1 MSNDDVSLA
10 ESAKGYYSAY
20 QYHSNL
26 LRTWLVAYGI
36 GGPVLL
42 FTNDSL
48 WGQLRESGEVIF
60 VGTLFLIGVACQIF
74 LAGLNKTVMWTLYFG
89 EGDPQF
95 QEKCRYKIMAWL
107 SGQIWIDLGFDI
119 ASMGLMAWATV
130 TVLGIIADT
139 TD

>member
-1 MSNDDVSLA
+1 MTNDVSLA

-42 FTNDSL
+42 FTNESL
-48 WGQLRESGEVIF
+48 WHQLKVSGEVI
-60 VGTLFLIGVACQIF
+60 VIGTLFLIGVACQIF
-74 LAGLNKTVMWTLYFG
+74 LAALNKAVMWTLYFG
-89 EGDPQF
+89 EGDLQF
-95 QEKCRYKIMAWL
+95 QKKRRYKIMAWL

-119 ASMGLMAWATV
+119 ASMVLMAWATV
-130 TVLGIIADT
+130 TVFGIIADT
-139 TD
+139 TG

>member
-42 FTNDSL
+42 LTNDSL
-48 WGQLRESGEVIF
+48 WGQLQASGEVNFIATF
-60 VGTLFLIGVACQIF
+60 FLIGVALQIL
-74 LAGLNKTVMWTLYFG
+74 LAALNKAIMWTLYHG
-89 EGDPQF
+89 EVKLKF
-95 QEKCRYKIMAWL
+95 QTTKWYTMADRL
-107 SGQIWIDLGFDI
+107 STQIWIDLVTDF
-119 ASMGLMAWATV
+119 ASMAFMAWATV
-130 TVLGIIADT
+130 TVFGIIADT
-139 TD
+139 S

>member
-1 MSNDDVSLA
+1 MVEDTDLA

-42 FTNDSL
+42 LTNDTL
-48 WGQLRESGEVIF
+48 WGQLTVSGQVSF
-60 VGTLFLIGVACQIF
+60 VGKLFLIGVALQIF
-74 LAGLNKTVMWTLYFG
+74 LAALNKAIMWTLYYG
-89 EGDPQF
+89 EGDQQF
-95 QEKCRYKIMAWL
+95 QKKWRYEIAAWL
-107 SGQIWIDLGFDI
+107 SGKIGIDLVVDI
-119 ASMGLMAWATV
+119 VSMVLMAWATV

-139 TD
+139 TG

>member
-1 MSNDDVSLA
+1 MVDDVSLA

-48 WGQLRESGEVIF
+48 WGQLRESWEVIF

-74 LAGLNKTVMWTLYFG
+74 LAALNKAVMWTLYYG
-89 EGDPQF
+89 EGDLQF
-95 QEKCRYKIMAWL
+95 QKNRRYKIMAWL
-107 SGQIWIDLGFDI
+107 SGQIWIDIGFDI
-119 ASMGLMAWATV
+119 DSMCLMSWATV
-130 TVLGIIADT
+130 TYFGIIADT
-139 TD
+139 TG

>member
-42 FTNDSL
+42 LTNDTL
-48 WGQLRESGEVIF
+48 WGQLKASGEVTF
-60 VGTLFLIGVACQIF
+60 VGTLFLIGVALQIL
-74 LAGLNKTVMWTLYFG
+74 LAALNKAIMWTLYYG
-89 EGDPQF
+89 EGDREF
-95 QEKCRYKIMAWL
+95 QKKWRYGIAAWL
-107 SGQIWIDLGFDI
+107 SGKIGIDLVVDT

-139 TD
+139 TG